1 MSFTPG
7 GKSGLLH
14 IGVKTEVNCDLP
26 SNFLMACHALTVEIV
41 IGLVQ
46 ADFKDALFQINKRLL
61 RGYLDIELSTSSQ
74 RDVDL
79 PDIQSAMVRTWALSW
94 NFLMSGKSTRKT

>member
-1 MSFTPG
+1 MVELSSNLCRVDILLSTQTRKLLSITPG

-14 IGVKTEVNCDLP
+14 IGVNTEVNCDLP

-46 ADFKDALFQINKRLL
+46 ADFKDALFLINKRLL
-61 RGYLDIELSTSSQ
+61 KVWTFGHFTFYIQSSQ
-74 RDVDL
+74 L
-79 PDIQSAMVRTWALSW
+79 
-94 NFLMSGKSTRKT
+94 